1 LATLDHESQR
11 QRERERERER
21 ERQTDR
27 QTEMER
33 ERKRERER
41 EGAFNLQRAT
51 RISLQNELARTP
63 SIHPFAEFRD

>member
-21 ERQTDR
+21 DRQTDR
-27 QTEMER
+27 DGER
-33 ERKRERER
+33 EKERERER